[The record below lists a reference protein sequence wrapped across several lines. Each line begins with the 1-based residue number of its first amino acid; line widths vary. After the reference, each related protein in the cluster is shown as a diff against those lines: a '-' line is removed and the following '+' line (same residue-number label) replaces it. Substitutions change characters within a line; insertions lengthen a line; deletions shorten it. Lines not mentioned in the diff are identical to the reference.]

1 MAKKRNTIE
10 EYLNELYRRGMA
22 GDEEAQLEFIQVI
35 VMETAA
41 PLEGAPLEWLNALVE
56 KGNTQARRCYFAWA
70 MNGDAADCD
79 WQRLVQWAEEL
90 LAEAPGDAHCMLG
103 MLYEPGL
110 PGLEDDKLAEEH
122 YRKALDAGN
131 EGCGFYL
138 ARVLLGREE
147 NEELPYAEVRGLLE
161 RAERS
166 NPSAAVYDLLG
177 SVCQALGDDA
187 AAVKCF
193 QKLHRLN
200 PADAECCLELA
211 RAYSLGAGVRQDAEI
226 ALRYFQKA
234 ANLGDSY
241 GTFMVG
247 LHYYEGLGT
256 RRNFKRAV
264 DYFKRALEM
273 GDTRAL
279 YHLGNCCSLG
289 EGVRQDSAAAE
300 EYWQRGVALNDA
312 PCCVALAMHC
322 VDTGELQ
329 RAEELLAQAREY
341 MMEDDEDLERQIEI
355 VELCISTARS
365 ADEGNSAGDSV

>member
-10 EYLNELYRRGMA
+10 DYLNELYRRGMA
-22 GDEEAQLEFIQVI
+22 GDEGAQLEYIQFYVT
-35 VMETAA
+35 ETNL
-41 PLEGAPLEWLNALVE
+41 PLPDEAKVWLVTLAE
-56 KGNTQARRCYFAWA
+56 KGDAQARRCYFAWA
-70 MNGDAADCD
+70 MSGDEGNFD
-79 WQRLVQWAEEL
+79 WLKLEQWALE
-90 LAEAPGDAHCMLG
+90 LAETSPGDAYCMLG
-103 MLYEPGL
+103 MLYEAGL
-110 PGLEDDKLAEEH
+110 PGFEDDKVAEGH
-122 YRKALDAGN
+122 YRKAIEAGN
-131 EGCGFYL
+131 EGCAFYL

-147 NEELPYAEVRGLLE
+147 EDISYKEVRELLE
-161 RAERS
+161 RAERV

-177 SVCQALGDDA
+177 TVCQELGDDA

-193 QKLHRLN
+193 QKLHRLD
-200 PADAECCLELA
+200 PSASECCLELA
-211 RAYSLGAGVRQDAEI
+211 RAYALGAGVRQDDEI

-279 YHLGNCCSLG
+279 YHLGICCSRG
-289 EGVRQDSAAAE
+289 EGVRQDAAAAVG
-300 EYWQRGVALNDA
+300 YWQRGAEMNDS
-312 PCCVALAMHC
+312 PSCVALAMHC
-322 VDTGELQ
+322 VDSGELE

-341 MMEDDEDLERQIEI
+341 MTEGDEELVRQMEI
-355 VELCISTARS
+355 VELSIATARS
-365 ADEGNSAGDSV
+365 TDAGAGDSE

>member
-10 EYLNELYRRGMA
+10 DYLNELYRRGMA
-22 GDEEAQLEFIQVI
+22 GDEEAQLELIQFYVT
-35 VMETAA
+35 ETEL
-41 PLEGAPLEWLNALVE
+41 PLPDEAKVWLVTLAE
-56 KGNTQARRCYFAWA
+56 KGDALARRCYFAWA
-70 MNGDAADCD
+70 MRGDEGNFD
-79 WQRLVQWAEEL
+79 WLKLEQWAL
-90 LAEAPGDAHCMLG
+90 ALAETAPGDAYCMLG
-103 MLYEPGL
+103 MLYEVGL
-110 PGLEDDKLAEEH
+110 PGFEDDKVAEGH
-122 YRKALDAGN
+122 YRKAIEAGN
-131 EGCGFYL
+131 DGCGFYL

-147 NEELPYAEVRGLLE
+147 HEELPYAEARELLE
-161 RAERS
+161 RAERV

-177 SVCQALGDDA
+177 TVCLGLGDDA

-200 PADAECCLELA
+200 PADSECCIDLA
-211 RAYSLGAGVRQDAEI
+211 RHYALGAGVRQDDEI

-279 YHLGNCCSLG
+279 YHLGVCCSRG

-300 EYWQRGVALNDA
+300 EYWQRGAALNDS

-322 VDTGELQ
+322 VEGGELQ
-329 RAEELLAQAREY
+329 RAEELLAQAREH
-341 MMEDDEDLERQIEI
+341 MVEGDEELERQMEI
-355 VELCISTARS
+355 VQLCMDTIRGES
-365 ADEGNSAGDSV
+365 AN

>member
-10 EYLNELYRRGMA
+10 DYLNELYRRGMA
-22 GDEEAQLEFIQVI
+22 GDEEAQLEYIQFYVT
-35 VMETAA
+35 ETNL
-41 PLEGAPLEWLNALVE
+41 PLPDEAKVWLVTLAE
-56 KGNTQARRCYFAWA
+56 KGDAQARRCYFAWA
-70 MNGDAADCD
+70 MSGDEGNFD
-79 WQRLVQWAEEL
+79 WLKLEQWAL
-90 LAEAPGDAHCMLG
+90 ALAETAPGDAYCMLG
-103 MLYEPGL
+103 MLYEVGL
-110 PGLEDDKLAEEH
+110 PGFEDDKVAEGH
-122 YRKALDAGN
+122 YRKAIEAGN
-131 EGCGFYL
+131 EGCAFYL
-138 ARVLLGREE
+138 ARVLLGRDEAVSYE
-147 NEELPYAEVRGLLE
+147 EVRDLLE
-161 RAERS
+161 RAEKA

-200 PADAECCLELA
+200 PSDSECCLELA
-211 RAYSLGAGVRQDAEI
+211 QAYSLGAGVRQDAEI

-234 ANLGDSY
+234 ANLGDVQ

-289 EGVRQDSAAAE
+289 EGVRQDDAAAE
-300 EYWQRGVALNDA
+300 EYWQQGVALNDA
-312 PCCVALAMHC
+312 PCCVALAMHS
-322 VDTGELQ
+322 VDAGELE
-329 RAEELLAQAREY
+329 RAEELLAQAREH
-341 MMEDDEDLERQIEI
+341 MTEGDEELERQMEI
-355 VELCISTARS
+355 VEICISSARNLS
-365 ADEGNSAGDSV
+365 ESDSI

>member
-10 EYLNELYRRGMA
+10 DYLNELYRRGMA

-41 PLEGAPLEWLNALVE
+41 PLEGVPLEWLNALVK

-90 LAEAPGDAHCMLG
+90 LDESPGDAHCMLG
-103 MLYEPGL
+103 MIYEPGL
-110 PGLEDDKLAEEH
+110 PGLEDNKLAEEH
-122 YRKALDAGN
+122 YRKAIEAGN
-131 EGCGFYL
+131 EGCCFYL

-147 NEELPYAEVRGLLE
+147 NEELPYAEARELLE
-161 RAERS
+161 RAERV

-177 SVCQALGDDA
+177 MVCQELGDDA

-193 QKLHRLN
+193 QKLHRLA
-200 PADAECCLELA
+200 PSDSECCLELA
-211 RAYSLGAGVRQDAEI
+211 QAYALGAGVRQDDEI

-264 DYFKRALEM
+264 DYFNRALEM

-279 YHLGNCCSLG
+279 YHLGICCSRG

-300 EYWQRGVALNDA
+300 EYWQRGAALNDA
-312 PCCVALAMHC
+312 LCCVALAMHS
-322 VDTGELQ
+322 VDAGELQ
-329 RAEELLAQAREY
+329 HAEELLAQAREH
-341 MMEDDEDLERQIEI
+341 MVTGDEELERQMEI
-355 VELCISTARS
+355 VELCISTARNAS
-365 ADEGNSAGDSV
+365 EAESV

>member
-10 EYLNELYRRGMA
+10 DYLNELYRRGMA
-22 GDEEAQLEFIQVI
+22 GDEEAQLELIQFYVT
-35 VMETAA
+35 ETEL
-41 PLEGAPLEWLNALVE
+41 PLPDEAKVWLVTLAE
-56 KGNTQARRCYFAWA
+56 KGDAQARRCYFAWA
-70 MNGDAADCD
+70 MSGDEGNFD
-79 WQRLVQWAEEL
+79 WLKLEQWALE
-90 LAEAPGDAHCMLG
+90 LAETAPGDAYCMLG
-103 MLYEPGL
+103 MLYEAGL
-110 PGLEDDKLAEEH
+110 PGFEDDKVAEGH
-122 YRKALDAGN
+122 YRKAIEAGN
-131 EGCGFYL
+131 EGCAFYL
-138 ARVLLGREE
+138 ARVLLGSEEEDVSYEEMRE
-147 NEELPYAEVRGLLE
+147 LLE
-161 RAERS
+161 RAERV
-166 NPSAAVYDLLG
+166 NPSAPVYDLLG
-177 SVCQALGDDA
+177 TVCQELGDDA

-200 PADAECCLELA
+200 PADSECCIDLA
-211 RAYSLGAGVRQDAEI
+211 RHYALGAGVRQDDEI

-279 YHLGNCCSLG
+279 YHLGICCSRG

-300 EYWQRGVALNDA
+300 EYWQRGAALNDA

-322 VDTGELQ
+322 VDGGELQ
-329 RAEELLAQAREY
+329 RAEELLAQAREH
-341 MMEDDEDLERQIEI
+341 MMEGDEELLRQMEI
-355 VELCISTARS
+355 VQLCMDTIRGES
-365 ADEGNSAGDSV
+365 AD